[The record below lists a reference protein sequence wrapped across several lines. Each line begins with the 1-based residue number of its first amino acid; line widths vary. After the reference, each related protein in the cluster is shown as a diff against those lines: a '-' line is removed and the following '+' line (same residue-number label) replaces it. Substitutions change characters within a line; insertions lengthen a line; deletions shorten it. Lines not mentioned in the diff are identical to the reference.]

1 MAKDIE
7 GLYIF
12 YIKHLYFFFGG
23 IGSNLVSDQ

>member
-12 YIKHLYFFFGG
+12 YIKHLYFFGG

>member
-12 YIKHLYFFFGG
+12 ILYQTLVFFGG